1 MYVDRGE
8 ARLRYAAAGRCWQ
21 TKDKD
26 AEKQTEKQYVQ
37 CFTTIKHWFRP
48 AELYNAVFYLI
59 GWVIGAQGQVYDFY
73 DGARAEYG
81 HRSVFAD
88 PITSRES

>member
-1 MYVDRGE
+1 MDVYIDHGE
-8 ARLRYAAAGRCWQ
+8 VPLHCAAVGRCWQ

-48 AELYNAVFYLI
+48 TELYNAVFSLI
-59 GWVIGAQGQVYDFY
+59 GWVIGAEGQVYDFMMVL
-73 DGARAEYG
+73 EQNM
-81 HRSVFAD
+81 HTTVCLL
-88 PITSRES
+88 IQ